1 MATQSTGTAS
11 QQKQAFNLDTFLKL
25 TTPLVKPLTPSQAWQ
40 DGGTQLYTLP
50 QSGLASL
57 IMAYFDVDITL
68 NATTITGGTF
78 AASPY
83 PAPFSIIKNISLYSN
98 QNLNLINCTGWGWY
112 KWVRMR
118 YGIDPFATVTNFRS
132 GDTIDQ
138 LGIGNT
144 VNPIVPGATPA
155 AGTYRFRIALPIPI
169 AYNRELLTGLL
180 FLQNN
185 SIVYT
190 LAVQYGNIIGGISAT
205 GGSND
210 LFTGLVGTGISVSA
224 TVNTALNIET
234 FLIPANYPPQVS
246 MFMSV
251 QESVYAINTG
261 MNAIRPPVND
271 VYTMLSLELT
281 NNSAPISLANID
293 NVVFQY
299 SGNIRR
305 YQENEPTKAAWNYW
319 TTNCVP
325 TDGTI
330 IWDFGTRKGLP
341 WKRDTYDAFNYT
353 QVTDLQL
360 QFDINTAITGVSQA
374 TFLAESL
381 RFIKQY

>member
-1 MATQSTGTAS
+1 MAQATAKNG
-11 QQKQAFNLDTFLKL
+11 QQQAPFNLDTFLKL
-25 TTPLVKPLTPSQAWQ
+25 TTPLVKPLSPSQAWT

-50 QSGLASL
+50 QSGLASM
-57 IMAYFDVDITL
+57 IMAYFDVEITL
-68 NATTITGGTF
+68 AATTITAGTF
-78 AASPY
+78 ANSPY
-83 PAPFSIIKNISLYSN
+83 PAPFSIIKNLSLYSN
-98 QNLNLINCTGWGWY
+98 QNLNLLNMSGWGWY
-112 KWVRMR
+112 KWVRTR
-118 YGIDPFATVTNFRS
+118 YGIDPFATRTLFKS
-132 GDTIDQ
+132 TDTIQQ

-155 AGTYRFRIALPIPI
+155 AGTYSFRVGMPIPI

-190 LAVQYGNIIGGISAT
+190 LAVQYGNITGGISAT

-224 TVNTALNIET
+224 TVKTALDIET
-234 FLIPANYPPQVS
+234 FLIPKNYPPQVS

-251 QESVYAINTG
+251 QESVYPINTG
-261 MNAIRPPVND
+261 SNAIRPPVND
-271 VYTMLSLELT
+271 IYTLMMLEVI
-281 NNSAPISLANID
+281 NNGAPVSLANLSNI
-293 NVVFQY
+293 VFQY

-305 YQENEPTKAAWNYW
+305 YQEDEPTKAAWNFW
-319 TTNCVP
+319 TTNMPP
-325 TDGTI
+325 TDGNI

-341 WKRDTYDAFNYT
+341 LKRDTYDAFNYT

-360 QFDINTAITGVSQA
+360 QFNVTPAITGVSQA